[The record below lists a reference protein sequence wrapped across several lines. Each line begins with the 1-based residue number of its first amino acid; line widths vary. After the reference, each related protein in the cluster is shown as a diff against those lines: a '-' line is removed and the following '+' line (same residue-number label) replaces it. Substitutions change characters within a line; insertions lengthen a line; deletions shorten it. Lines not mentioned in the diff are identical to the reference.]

1 MNTQTLS
8 LPIYNLNNQS
18 HSEPMADDYLYFPT
32 FDPVELDQI
41 LSTGVI
47 QTNDKMK
54 KETSLRVM
62 PGLSD
67 CVDLY
72 RVNDLR
78 ANFRT
83 GIGLVLDSSK
93 VSTYLPHHGP
103 RVYQSLVRSYH
114 FGDVHLDNSLV
125 GLYAIKGD
133 NSDLE
138 IWHPELVFNHFLQ
151 YLDLRSKIV
160 TNQNFE
166 ITDDFKQTK
175 KNSAKSILDQYKV
188 SNVFEFLH
196 LMAIQYISKN

>member
-8 LPIYNLNNQS
+8 LPIFNLNNQS
-18 HSEPMADDYLYFPT
+18 HSAAMADDYLYFPT

-67 CVDLY
+67 CVDFY

-78 ANFRT
+78 ANFCT

-93 VSTYLPHHGP
+93 VSTYLPHYGP
-103 RVYQSLVRSYH
+103 RDYQPLVRYYH
-114 FGDVHLDNSLV
+114 FGDVNLYNSLV

-138 IWHPELVFNHFLQ
+138 ICYPKLGFNHFLQ

-160 TNQNFE
+160 TNQNVE
-166 ITDDFKQTK
+166 ITDDFKQT
-175 KNSAKSILDQYKV
+175 NQNFSQSILDQYQV
-188 SNVFEFLH
+188 SSVFEFLH